1 MQRLSKKLALTGALA
16 ALVWT
21 IPVSIDFA
29 RPSATASSLAQPI
42 GVSFKIDTA
51 EARIG
56 RPATPRSF
64 AGVARRTVRTP
75 AIGVRVAR
83 PVVAGAAVVGTAAAT
98 SAAVVSSTAAASSAT
113 ASSAAAC
120 PTVVV
125 RGFVFRRCTP
135 AAY

>member
-1 MQRLSKKLALTGALA
+1 MQLLSKKLALTGALA
-16 ALVWT
+16 ALVWA

-29 RPSATASSLAQPI
+29 RPSATAPSLAQAI
-42 GVSFKIDTA
+42 GVSFKVDTA

-98 SAAVVSSTAAASSAT
+98 SVAASSAAAATSAT

-125 RGFVFRRCTP
+125 RGFVFRRCAP

>member
-1 MQRLSKKLALTGALA
+1 MQLLSKKLAVTGALA
-16 ALVWT
+16 ALVWA

-29 RPSATASSLAQPI
+29 RPSATAPSLAQAI

-98 SAAVVSSTAAASSAT
+98 SAAVASSTAAASSAT

-125 RGFVFRRCTP
+125 RGFVFRRCAPT
-135 AAY
+135 AY